1 MPQKKERKKKIE
13 KPWKREMNTNS
24 DRSNEFLN
32 EPLVFPF
39 NEKYQ
44 AFYSDISFRPFII
57 LRI

>member
-1 MPQKKERKKKIE
+1 MPQKKEKEKKIE

-39 NEKYQ
+39 NEK
-44 AFYSDISFRPFII
+44 
-57 LRI
+57 